1 MGSTPSRTRV
11 KSIQTPAKDRR
22 DLQIAVPQSRLQQ
35 AWACEKE
42 DLHERVKV
50 LEGLLAECQTR
61 TKEEEERAKAA
72 ESQVPTIVNSVRQM
86 YRLE

>member
-1 MGSTPSRTRV
+1 M

-50 LEGLLAECQTR
+50 LEGLLAECQMR
-61 TKEEEERAKAA
+61 TKEEEERTKTA
-72 ESQVPTIVNSVRQM
+72 ESQVPMDCKYSVRHV

>member
-1 MGSTPSRTRV
+1 M
-11 KSIQTPAKDRR
+11 KSIQTPVKDHR

-35 AWACEKE
+35 AWAREEE
-42 DLHERVKV
+42 DLRERVKV

-72 ESQVPTIVNSVRQM
+72 ESQVPM
-86 YRLE
+86 DCK